1 MSKRGPASEKKQERG
16 KTGQKPINSIALYLF
31 PPVGVGR
38 TQAEAGA
45 ERDGGAA
52 GAGASC
58 ELKRA
63 FFFMR
68 EVEVEIFAVH
78 FNLSL
83 SFFQSSTPLKHYSRK
98 STAAATSPPNVP

>member
-1 MSKRGPASEKKQERG
+1 MKRNKNEG
-16 KTGQKPINSIALYLF
+16 KRAKKPINSIVLYLF

-63 FFFMR
+63 FFFG

>member
-1 MSKRGPASEKKQERG
+1 MKRNKNEG
-16 KTGQKPINSIALYLF
+16 KRAKKPINSIALYLF

-63 FFFMR
+63 FFFR
-68 EVEVEIFAVH
+68 G
-78 FNLSL
+78 
-83 SFFQSSTPLKHYSRK
+83 
-98 STAAATSPPNVP
+98 